1 MSAKSIIE
9 SGKAILGIE
18 FGSTRIKA
26 VLIDNENKP
35 IAQGSHE
42 WENQLVDGLWTYS
55 IEAIWAGLQD
65 CYADL
70 RKNVKAEYDC
80 EIKQLAA
87 IGISAM
93 MHGYMA
99 FDKEQNIL
107 VPFRTWR
114 NTNTAKAAAE
124 LSELFHFN
132 IPLRWSISHVYQAIL
147 NGEEHVGKIDFLTTL
162 AGYIHWQ
169 LTGKKVL
176 GVGDASGMLPIDSNT
191 NNYDAEMV
199 AKFDN
204 LIAPKNLGWKILD
217 ILPEV
222 LNAGEDAGALTAE
235 GAKKL
240 DPSGTLRAGAP
251 LCPPEGDAGTGMVAT
266 NAVRQR
272 TGNVSAGTSSFSM
285 IVLEKALSK
294 PYEVIDMVATPDGSP
309 VAMVHC
315 NNCTSDLNAWVN
327 LFKQYQELL
336 GVKVDMNE
344 VFGKLYNHALEGD
357 ADCGGLI
364 AYNYISG
371 EPVTGLAE
379 GRPMFVRS
387 ANDKFNLANFMRA
400 NLYASVAVLK
410 IGNDVLFKDE
420 KVQVDRITG
429 HGGLFKTKGV
439 GQRILAAAIN
449 SPISVMETAGEGGA
463 WGIALLAGYLV
474 NNDEKLSLADY
485 LDKKVFAGNTGVE
498 IAPTAEDVA
507 GFDKYIETYKA
518 GLAIE
523 QAAVANKKSTKKNRY
538 VCGGKGPHKR
548 TIYIRLMYYQSIITI
563 RLIYNFLFPA

>member
-1 MSAKSIIE
+1 MKFNTLPFILYIKHLKEMSAKTIIE

-26 VLIDNENKP
+26 VLIDTDNNP
-35 IAQGSHE
+35 IAQGSFE

-55 IEAIWAGLQD
+55 IDTIWKGLQD

-99 FDKEQNIL
+99 FGKDENIL

-114 NTNTAKAAAE
+114 NTNTAMAAAE

-147 NGEEHVGKIDFLTTL
+147 NGENHINKIDFLTTL

-199 AKFDN
+199 AKFDK
-204 LIAPKNLGWKILD
+204 LIEPKNLGWKILD

-222 LNAGEDAGALTAE
+222 LNAGEDAGVLTEE

-240 DPSGTLRAGAP
+240 DPSGTLQAGTP

-285 IVLEKALSK
+285 IVLEKALSQ
-294 PYEVIDMVATPDGSP
+294 PYEVIDMVTTPDGSP

-315 NNCTSDLNAWVN
+315 NNCTSDLNAWVG

-336 GVKVDMNE
+336 GIPVDMNE

-387 ANDKFNLANFMRA
+387 ANDHFNLANFMRA

-474 NNDEKLSLADY
+474 NNEEKLSLADY

-523 QAAVANKKSTKKNRY
+523 KAAVENKK
-538 VCGGKGPHKR
+538 
-548 TIYIRLMYYQSIITI
+548 
-563 RLIYNFLFPA
+563 

>member
-1 MSAKSIIE
+1 MLFSLFLTLKKESIMSVKTIIE

-26 VLIDNENKP
+26 VLIDTDNNP
-35 IAQGSHE
+35 IAQGSFE

-55 IEAIWAGLQD
+55 IDTIWKGLQD

-99 FDKEQNIL
+99 FGKDENIL

-147 NGEEHVGKIDFLTTL
+147 NGEDHINKIDFLTTL

-199 AKFDN
+199 AKFDK
-204 LIAPKNLGWKILD
+204 LIEPKNLGWKILD

-222 LNAGEDAGALTAE
+222 LNAGEDAGVLTEE

-240 DPSGTLRAGAP
+240 DPSGTLQAGTP

-285 IVLEKALSK
+285 IVLEKALSQ
-294 PYEVIDMVATPDGSP
+294 PYEVIDMVTTPDGSP

-315 NNCTSDLNAWVN
+315 NNCTSDLNAWVG

-336 GVKVDMNE
+336 GVPVDMNE
-344 VFGKLYNHALEGD
+344 VFFKLYNHALEGD

-387 ANDKFNLANFMRA
+387 ANNHFNLANFMRA

-523 QAAVANKKSTKKNRY
+523 KAAVENKK
-538 VCGGKGPHKR
+538 
-548 TIYIRLMYYQSIITI
+548 
-563 RLIYNFLFPA
+563 

>member
-1 MSAKSIIE
+1 MKNEGQKVMKHNILPFVLYIKHLKEMSAKTIIE

-26 VLIDNENKP
+26 VLIDTDNNP
-35 IAQGSHE
+35 IAQGSFE

-55 IEAIWAGLQD
+55 IDTIWKGLQD

-99 FDKEQNIL
+99 FGKDENIL

-147 NGEEHVGKIDFLTTL
+147 NGEDHINKIDFLTTL

-199 AKFDN
+199 AKFDK
-204 LIAPKNLGWKILD
+204 LIEPKNLGWKILD

-222 LNAGEDAGALTAE
+222 LNAGEDAGTLTEE

-240 DPSGTLRAGAP
+240 DPSGTLQAGVP

-285 IVLEKALSK
+285 IVLEKALSQ
-294 PYEVIDMVATPDGSP
+294 PYEVIDMVTTPDGSP

-315 NNCTSDLNAWVN
+315 NNCTSDLNAWVG

-336 GVKVDMNE
+336 GVPVDMNE
-344 VFGKLYNHALEGD
+344 IFGKLYNHALEGD

-387 ANDKFNLANFMRA
+387 ANDHFNLANFMRA

-474 NNDEKLSLADY
+474 NNAEKLSLADY
-485 LDKKVFAGNTGVE
+485 LDQKVFAGNTGVE

-523 QAAVANKKSTKKNRY
+523 KAAVENKN
-538 VCGGKGPHKR
+538 
-548 TIYIRLMYYQSIITI
+548 
-563 RLIYNFLFPA
+563 

>member
-1 MSAKSIIE
+1 MLFSLFLTLKKESIMSAKTIIE

-26 VLIDNENKP
+26 VLIDTDNNP
-35 IAQGSHE
+35 IAQGSFE

-55 IEAIWAGLQD
+55 IDTIWKGLQD

-70 RKNVKAEYDC
+70 RKNVEAEYDC

-99 FDKEQNIL
+99 FGKDENIL

-147 NGEEHVGKIDFLTTL
+147 NGEDHINKIDFLTTL

-169 LTGKKVL
+169 LTGKKFL

-199 AKFDN
+199 AKFDK
-204 LIAPKNLGWKILD
+204 LIEPKNLGWKILD

-222 LNAGEDAGALTAE
+222 LNAGEDAGVLTEE

-240 DPSGTLRAGAP
+240 DPSGTLQAGTP

-285 IVLEKALSK
+285 IVLEKALSQ
-294 PYEVIDMVATPDGSP
+294 PYEVIDMVTTPDGSP

-315 NNCTSDLNAWVN
+315 NNCTSDLNAWVG

-336 GVKVDMNE
+336 GVPVDMNE

-387 ANDKFNLANFMRA
+387 ANDHFNLANFMRA

-523 QAAVANKKSTKKNRY
+523 KAAVENKK
-538 VCGGKGPHKR
+538 
-548 TIYIRLMYYQSIITI
+548 
-563 RLIYNFLFPA
+563 

>member
-1 MSAKSIIE
+1 MSAKTIIE

-26 VLIDNENKP
+26 VLIDTDNNP
-35 IAQGSHE
+35 IAQGSFE

-55 IEAIWAGLQD
+55 IDTIWKGLQD

-99 FDKEQNIL
+99 FGKDENIL

-147 NGEEHVGKIDFLTTL
+147 NGEDHINKIDFLTTL

-199 AKFDN
+199 AKFDK
-204 LIAPKNLGWKILD
+204 LIEPKNLGWKILD

-222 LNAGEDAGALTAE
+222 LNAGEDAGVLTEE

-240 DPSGTLRAGAP
+240 DPSGALQAGTP

-285 IVLEKALSK
+285 IVLEKALSQ
-294 PYEVIDMVATPDGSP
+294 PYEVIDMVTTPDGSP

-327 LFKQYQELL
+327 IFKEFAEAF
-336 GVKVDMNE
+336 GMKVDMNDL
-344 VFGKLYNHALEGD
+344 FGTLYNKALEGD
-357 ADCGGLI
+357 ADCGGLMS
-364 AYNYISG
+364 YNFFAG
-371 EPVTGLAE
+371 EPVVGLDE
-379 GRPMFVRS
+379 GRPLFVRMPDS
-387 ANDKFNLANFMRA
+387 KFNLANFMRA
-400 NLYASVAVLK
+400 NLYASLEVLKVGMDILLKEEKVAV
-410 IGNDVLFKDE
+410 DE
-420 KVQVDRITG
+420 ILG

-439 GQRILAAAIN
+439 GQSILAAALDT
-449 SPISVMETAGEGGA
+449 PVSVMETAGEGGA
-463 WGIALLAGYLV
+463 WGIALLASYM
-474 NNDEKLSLADY
+474 NNKAEDEALDDY
-485 LDKKVFAGNTGVE
+485 LDAKVFAGQKGTKMDPDPKDVEGYNT
-498 IAPTAEDVA
+498 
-507 GFDKYIETYKA
+507 FIERFKKTLPIMKA
-518 GLAIE
+518 ATE
-523 QAAVANKKSTKKNRY
+523 TMK
-538 VCGGKGPHKR
+538 
-548 TIYIRLMYYQSIITI
+548 
-563 RLIYNFLFPA
+563 